1 MGRTLGEGDNGGVYR
16 AILKLDGA
24 GNMCTVGLKTK
35 KRHRNK
41 IWREFMGGFLFI
53 VTRKA
58 GIELPSLIPTWGMV
72 IDNKHPHSMT
82 VGTNISYPF
91 IVGVV
96 MPIREFKT
104 LKEVKKSQELTNLI
118 PKTPLGIAKMML
130 PAAEAFLF
138 MERVHLSNQDMDG
151 NNIGA
156 PTPSS
161 QYQGAFVFD
170 YTFLSFLKGTT
181 CSLHMMN
188 QSNGCN
194 FCDKKFLTQEHRDR
208 GDGQER
214 SNDCSIFGKILRNM
228 LDMITPREEDVQSW
242 ELLLEHYFHK
252 EECRFEDIVASL
264 RNATAGGLKALIVD

>member
-1 MGRTLGEGDNGGVYR
+1 
-16 AILKLDGA
+16 
-24 GNMCTVGLKTK
+24 
-35 KRHRNK
+35 
-41 IWREFMGGFLFI
+41 
-53 VTRKA
+53 
-58 GIELPSLIPTWGMV
+58 MV

-188 QSNGCN
+188 QSNNACN
-194 FCDKKFLTQEHRDR
+194 FCDKEFLTQEHRVM
-208 GDGQER
+208 GDGGKKHWESDR
-214 SNDCSIFGKILRNM
+214 IFACSSFRKMLRRM
-228 LDMITPREEDVQSW
+228 LKMTTPREEDVQSW

-264 RNATAGGLKALIVD
+264 RNATAGGLKALIID

>member
-1 MGRTLGEGDNGGVYR
+1 
-16 AILKLDGA
+16 
-24 GNMCTVGLKTK
+24 
-35 KRHRNK
+35 
-41 IWREFMGGFLFI
+41 MGGFLFI